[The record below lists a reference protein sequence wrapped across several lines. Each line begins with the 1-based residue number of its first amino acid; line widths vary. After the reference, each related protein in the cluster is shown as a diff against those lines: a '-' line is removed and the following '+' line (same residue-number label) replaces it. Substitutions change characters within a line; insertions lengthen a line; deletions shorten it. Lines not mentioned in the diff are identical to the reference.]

1 VKLIGHTYK
10 ESFMNTIKRYPVP
23 AFISITFALSVLVT
37 FAPLS
42 GLSDADRFLILGA
55 LIVPLPTIVAI
66 ALAAVTGGV
75 RPFLRQTLTLHV
87 DWRWALIALGLA
99 VGARLLVSVLA
110 LLTGA
115 IASIEVSAFALPL
128 IVVIYLFALLEEIG
142 WRGFAVRRLVTY
154 RSAFAALLI
163 TGIPWSAIHIFFYL
177 AQGADVATLL
187 QVFVL
192 NFALTVMVTWVY
204 LRGGLNIWAAMI
216 LHGSQS
222 LFSILNTNMP
232 ADLITPY
239 SVMVYSLIA
248 LVILIVDRRLWFAR
262 AMKDAGGIAIL
273 ADVSVAN

>member
-1 VKLIGHTYK
+1 VKLTGGTHK
-10 ESFMNTIKRYPVP
+10 ENLMTTIKRYPVA
-23 AFISITFALSVLVT
+23 AFISITFALSVAVS

-42 GLSDADRFLILGA
+42 GLTDADKFLILGA

-75 RPFLRQTLTLHV
+75 RPFLRQVLSWHV

-99 VGARLLVSVLA
+99 FGARFLISIIA

-115 IASIEVSAFALPL
+115 ISMIEVSAFAPPL

-142 WRGFAVRRLVTY
+142 WRGFAVRRLITT

-163 TGIPWSAIHIFFYL
+163 TGIPWSVIHIFFYL
-177 AQGADVATLL
+177 AQSADVATLL

-204 LRGGLNIWAAMI
+204 LRGGFNIWAAVI

-222 LFSILNTNMP
+222 LLSIFNTNMP
-232 ADLITPY
+232 PDLITSY
-239 SVMVYSLIA
+239 SVISYSLIA
-248 LVILIVDRRLWFAR
+248 LVILAVDRRRWFAR
-262 AMKDAGGIAIL
+262 PAEEAVGKVIR

>member
-1 VKLIGHTYK
+1 VKVTSDAYK
-10 ESFMNTIKRYPVP
+10 ENLVATINRYPVA

-37 FAPLS
+37 FAPL
-42 GLSDADRFLILGA
+42 GNLSDADKFLILGA
-55 LIVPLPTIVAI
+55 LLVPLPTIVAI

-75 RPFLRQTLTLHV
+75 RSFLRQALTWHV

-99 VGARLLVSVLA
+99 LAARLLVSVLA

-115 IASIEVSAFALPL
+115 ISAIEVSAFAPPL
-128 IVVIYLFALLEEIG
+128 VVVIYLFALLEEIG

-163 TGIPWSAIHIFFYL
+163 TGIPWSIIHIFFYL
-177 AQGADVATLL
+177 AQGADMATLL

-204 LRGGLNIWAAMI
+204 LRGGFNIWAAVI

-222 LFSILNTNMP
+222 LFSILNTNLP
-232 ADLITPY
+232 AGLITPY
-239 SVMVYSLIA
+239 SVISYSLIA
-248 LVILIVDRRLWFAR
+248 LVILIADWRRWFAR
-262 AMKDAGGIAIL
+262 PAETTVSATIHAGMSAV
-273 ADVSVAN
+273 D

>member
-1 VKLIGHTYK
+1 
-10 ESFMNTIKRYPVP
+10 MNLMTTIKRYPVA
-23 AFISITFALSVLVT
+23 AFVSITFALSVAVS

-42 GLSDADRFLILGA
+42 DLTDADKFLILGA
-55 LIVPLPTIVAI
+55 LIVPIPTIVAL

-75 RPFLRQTLTLHV
+75 RPFLREALNWHV
-87 DWRWALIALGLA
+87 HWRWALIALGLA
-99 VGARLLVSVLA
+99 LGARLLVSLLA

-115 IASIEVSAFALPL
+115 ISTIEVSAIAPPL

-163 TGIPWSAIHIFFYL
+163 TGIPWSVIHIFFYL
-177 AQGADVATLL
+177 AQSADAATLM

-204 LRGGLNIWAAMI
+204 LRGGLNIWAAVI

-222 LFSILNTNMP
+222 LFGILNTNMP

-239 SVMVYSLIA
+239 SVISYSLIA
-248 LVILIVDRRLWFAR
+248 LVILAVDWRRWFAR
-262 AMKDAGGIAIL
+262 PAETNVGETVPSTA
-273 ADVSVAN
+273 

>member
-1 VKLIGHTYK
+1 
-10 ESFMNTIKRYPVP
+10 MNTIKRYPV
-23 AFISITFALSVLVT
+23 AVFISITFALSVLVT
-37 FAPLS
+37 FAPL
-42 GLSDADRFLILGA
+42 GNLSDADKFLILGA
-55 LIVPLPTIVAI
+55 LIVPLPTIAAI

-75 RPFLRQTLTLHV
+75 RPFLRQALNWHV

-99 VGARLLVSVLA
+99 VGARLLISILA

-115 IASIEVSAFALPL
+115 IASIEVNAFAPPL

-177 AQGADVATLL
+177 AQSADVATLL

-204 LRGGLNIWAAMI
+204 LRGGLNIWAAVI

-222 LFSILNTNMP
+222 LFGIFNTNLP
-232 ADLITPY
+232 ADLITQY
-239 SVMVYSLIA
+239 SVIVYSLIA
-248 LVILIVDRRLWFAR
+248 LVILVVDWRRWFAR
-262 AMKDAGGIAIL
+262 PADDAVGE
-273 ADVSVAN
+273 SVLSAA

>member
-1 VKLIGHTYK
+1 MT
-10 ESFMNTIKRYPVP
+10 TIKRYPVP
-23 AFISITFALSVLVT
+23 AFISITFVLSVAVS

-42 GLSDADRFLILGA
+42 GLTPADKFLILGA
-55 LIVPLPTIVAI
+55 LIVPLPTMVAI

-75 RPFLRQTLTLHV
+75 RPFLRQTLNWHV

-142 WRGFAVRRLVTY
+142 WRGFALRRLVTY
-154 RSAFAALLI
+154 RSALAALLI

-177 AQGADVATLL
+177 AQGTAVATLL

-204 LRGGLNIWAAMI
+204 LRGGLNIWAAVI

-222 LFSILNTNMP
+222 LFSILNTNLP
-232 ADLITPY
+232 TDLITPY
-239 SVMVYSLIA
+239 SVISYSLIA
-248 LVILIVDRRLWFAR
+248 LVILIVDWRMWFAR
-262 AMKDAGGIAIL
+262 PVDVTASATIHTGVPA
-273 ADVSVAN
+273 AD

>member
-1 VKLIGHTYK
+1 MT
-10 ESFMNTIKRYPVP
+10 TIKRYPVA
-23 AFISITFALSVLVT
+23 AFISITFVLSVAVS

-42 GLSDADRFLILGA
+42 GLTDADKFLILGA
-55 LIVPLPTIVAI
+55 LIVPIPTIVAI

-75 RPFLRQTLTLHV
+75 RPFLRQTLTWHV

-99 VGARLLVSVLA
+99 LGARLLISILA

-115 IASIEVSAFALPL
+115 ISSIEVSAFALPL
-128 IVVIYLFALLEEIG
+128 IVVIYLFALLEEMG
-142 WRGFAVRRLVTY
+142 WRGFAVRRLITT

-163 TGIPWSAIHIFFYL
+163 TGIPWSIIHIFFYL

-204 LRGGLNIWAAMI
+204 LRGGLNIWAAVI

-239 SVMVYSLIA
+239 SVISYSLIA

-262 AMKDAGGIAIL
+262 AMKDAGGIAIP
-273 ADVSVAN
+273 ADVSLAN

>member
-1 VKLIGHTYK
+1 MT
-10 ESFMNTIKRYPVP
+10 TIKRYPVA
-23 AFISITFALSVLVT
+23 AFVSITFALSVLVT

-42 GLSDADRFLILGA
+42 GLSDADKFLILGA
-55 LIVPLPTIVAI
+55 LIVPLPTMVAI

-75 RPFLRQTLTLHV
+75 RPFLRQTLNWHV

-99 VGARLLVSVLA
+99 VGARLLVSLLA

-142 WRGFAVRRLVTY
+142 WRGFAVRRLVTT

-177 AQGADVATLL
+177 AQSAGVATLL

-204 LRGGLNIWAAMI
+204 LRGGLNIWAAVI

-222 LFSILNTNMP
+222 LFSIFNTNLP
-232 ADLITPY
+232 ADLITLY
-239 SVMVYSLIA
+239 SVIVYSLIA
-248 LVILIVDRRLWFAR
+248 LVILVADWRRWFAR
-262 AMKDAGGIAIL
+262 PAEEAVGKVTR

>member
-1 VKLIGHTYK
+1 
-10 ESFMNTIKRYPVP
+10 MNPTTTLKRHPVA
-23 AFISITFALSVLVT
+23 AFVSITFVLSVAVS

-42 GLSDADRFLILGA
+42 GLAKADKFLILGA
-55 LIVPLPTIVAI
+55 LLVPIPTIVAL

-75 RPFLRQTLTLHV
+75 RPFLRKALSLHF
-87 DWRWALIALGLA
+87 DWRWALIAIGLA
-99 VGARLLVSVLA
+99 FGARLLMSILA

-115 IASIEVSAFALPL
+115 ISTVEVGAFAPPL

-142 WRGFAVRRLVTY
+142 WRGFAVRRLITT

-163 TGIPWSAIHIFFYL
+163 TGIPWSVIHIFFYL
-177 AQGADVATLL
+177 AQSAELATLL

-204 LRGGLNIWAAMI
+204 LRGGFNIWAAVI

-232 ADLITPY
+232 VDLILPY
-239 SVMVYSLIA
+239 SVISYSLIA
-248 LVILIVDRRLWFAR
+248 LVIFIIDRRLWFAR
-262 AMKDAGGIAIL
+262 PMEDVAGRAMPSA
-273 ADVSVAN
+273 VV

>member
-1 VKLIGHTYK
+1 
-10 ESFMNTIKRYPVP
+10 
-23 AFISITFALSVLVT
+23 
-37 FAPLS
+37 
-42 GLSDADRFLILGA
+42 
-55 LIVPLPTIVAI
+55 
-66 ALAAVTGGV
+66 
-75 RPFLRQTLTLHV
+75 V

-99 VGARLLVSVLA
+99 FGARLLIGIIA

-115 IASIEVSAFALPL
+115 ISAIEVSAIAPPL

-142 WRGFAVRRLVTY
+142 WRGFAVRRLITT

-163 TGIPWSAIHIFFYL
+163 TGIPWSVIHIFFYL
-177 AQGADVATLL
+177 AQSADVATLL

-204 LRGGLNIWAAMI
+204 LRGGLNLWTAVI

-239 SVMVYSLIA
+239 SVISYSLIA
-248 LVILIVDRRLWFAR
+248 LVILVVDRRRWFAR
-262 AMKDAGGIAIL
+262 PAEEAVGKVTR
-273 ADVSVAN
+273 ADVSLAN